1 MPLPSDNAKGR
12 VRSVALEL
20 FRDLGTIYFTRLQ
33 ATNAWCVRTG
43 MERCVLHVADER
55 WEFNLM

>member
-1 MPLPSDNAKGR
+1 MPFPSDNTKGR

-20 FRDLGTIYFTRLQ
+20 FRDLGTIYVLYQ
-33 ATNAWCVRTG
+33 VSGNAWYVRTV
-43 MERCVLHVADER
+43 MEHCVLRVADER